1 MSFLDRLRAEAATR
15 IQSIPGV
22 STAGQVASVALSVA
36 GMSQQVRGS
45 IVSDVLAPLS
55 SKNLS
60 LGLLS
65 EAVYNQDPTSLIQGT
80 GAARL
85 YEEARAIERRA
96 QDFVKPFTKQ
106 KSAGTEPI
114 PHGLGVSRLW
124 GGVTF
129 DEYRKN
135 FVRAASVKHSWKNLF
150 HVQIAERTPVDE
162 SAFLSEGFINMLAL
176 DVSLTPY
183 TLPGESVPIGSANMD
198 RLASSERVEIRMT
211 TMDDER
217 GSIKRWFMSKCA
229 QATHKY
235 GTFGLPSD
243 YLMTLTLTH
252 MASARTELSDPRLS
266 QRWLV
271 RPANIDLE
279 LSRRAPELEEL
290 PLSFVEFD
298 TFMDA

>member
-1 MSFLDRLRAEAATR
+1 MSFLDRVRAEAASR
-15 IQSIPGV
+15 V
-22 STAGQVASVALSVA
+22 SGQVSGLRGTLSA
-36 GMSQQVRGS
+36 TTQQARNS
-45 IVSDVLAPLS
+45 IVSDVLAPLNTR
-55 SKNLS
+55 NLTPGM
-60 LGLLS
+60 L
-65 EAVYNQDPTSLIQGT
+65 ADAAYNRDPSALIQGT

-85 YEEARAIERRA
+85 DEEVRARIQRGK
-96 QDFVKPFTKQ
+96 DFVKPFRTQ
-106 KSAGTEPI
+106 KSAGTEAI

-129 DEYRKN
+129 DEYREN
-135 FVRAASVKHSWKNLF
+135 FTRAASVKHSWKNLF
-150 HVQIAERTPVDE
+150 HVQIAERTPVPE
-162 SAFLSEGFINMLAL
+162 SAALSDGFINMLAL
-176 DVSLTPY
+176 DVSLTPF

-217 GSIKRWFMSKCA
+217 GTVKRWFMSKCA

-252 MASARTELSDPRLS
+252 MASARTERDDPRLS
-266 QRWLV
+266 QSWLV

-298 TFMDA
+298 TFMDP

>member
-1 MSFLDRLRAEAATR
+1 MSFLDRLRAEAASSVR
-15 IQSIPGV
+15 SSVG
-22 STAGQVASVALSVA
+22 SQVAGLRGALSST
-36 GMSQQVRGS
+36 SQQVRNS
-45 IVSDVLAPLS
+45 IVSDVLAPLNTR
-55 SKNLS
+55 NLTP
-60 LGLLS
+60 GMVADAVFNRDPAALL
-65 EAVYNQDPTSLIQGT
+65 QGT

-85 YEEARAIERRA
+85 DEEVRARIQRA
-96 QDFVKPFTKQ
+96 KDFAKPFQ
-106 KSAGTEPI
+106 AAKSAGTEPL

-129 DEYRKN
+129 DEYRAN

-150 HVQIAERTPVDE
+150 HVQIAERTAVPE
-162 SAFLSEGFINMLAL
+162 SAALSDGFINMLAL
-176 DVSLTPY
+176 DVSLSPF

-198 RLASSERVEIRMT
+198 RLASSERVEVRMT

-229 QATHKY
+229 QATRKD

-243 YLMTLTLTH
+243 YLMVLTITH
-252 MASARTELSDPRLS
+252 MASARTERSDPRLS
-266 QRWLV
+266 QAFLV
-271 RPANIDLE
+271 RPSNIDLE

-298 TFMDA
+298 TFMEP